1 MSDNAELLPR
11 QRGLRSQLPRRRWA
25 PRTSALCYFTSSRR
39 PQRGTARRRRKPK
52 TAEKANCRLMA
63 WVAGTGKLQFD
74 GRRIA
79 GARRPTA
86 AEQAAACR
94 RASAPNI
101 SSFGGC
107 DVALAASGKRNGW
120 AAVQGHEWR
129 HLTKAHMLC

>member
-1 MSDNAELLPR
+1 MRPR
-11 QRGLRSQLPRRRWA
+11 IPRYRS
-25 PRTSALCYFTSSRR
+25 
-39 PQRGTARRRRKPK
+39 RKPK

-107 DVALAASGKRNGW
+107 DVALSLRQGNGTGGLQCR
-120 AAVQGHEWR
+120 VMNGG
-129 HLTKAHMLC
+129 T